1 MENFDYIII
10 GAGSAGC
17 VLANRLSANPNNKI
31 LLIEAGGKDNNP
43 WIHIPG
49 GYFKTMHNPE
59 TDWCFKTEK
68 EPNCDNREM
77 VYPRG
82 KTLGGSSSINGMLYI
97 RGQSNDYNY
106 WRQLGNVGW
115 SWEDVLPY
123 FKKSEDFQF
132 GKNEFHGSG
141 GPIKVEKIRATFKV
155 LDLFLEAAEEFGYKK
170 TEDFNNGNN
179 EGMGYFPFTIK
190 NCFRCSAAVW
200 YLNPIKNRK
209 NLKIVTK
216 AHTKNIEFENKKASK
231 INYWQNGQ
239 LVTVSANKEII
250 LSAGTISSP
259 QILQASGIGP
269 GELLK
274 KNNIEVI
281 KNHPGVGTN
290 LTDHLM
296 LRPVYKIKNLE
307 TLNDI
312 YYSLAKKVK
321 TGLQFLLFRKG
332 PLTVGASYVCG
343 FIKSDPS
350 LETPN
355 LQFHVSPAS
364 TDLLGKSSLHKFPAF
379 TPTITNVRPTSRGS
393 IEIKSPDTRIYPK
406 IKMNYLSTEEDREIA
421 GKSLKIVRNIV
432 MNSKAYKEYQPEEL
446 RPGIDINDNETLVT
460 EAGKYAN
467 TIFHPVSTCRMGN
480 DDNAVVND
488 RLVTHGLNNLRIVDA
503 SVMPHITSG
512 NTNAP
517 TIMIAEKASDMIIE
531 DSKAWL
537 NKF

>member
-1 MENFDYIII
+1 MENFDYIIV

-17 VLANRLSANPNNKI
+17 VLANRLTKNPRINV
-31 LLIEAGGKDNNP
+31 LLLEAGGKDSNP

-59 TDWCFKTEK
+59 TDWCFTTEK
-68 EPNCDNREM
+68 EPNCNNREM

-132 GKNEFHGSG
+132 GANEFHGSG

-170 TEDFNNGNN
+170 TEDFNTGNN
-179 EGMGYFPFTIK
+179 EGMGYFPFTVK
-190 NCFRCSAAVW
+190 NGFRCSTAVG
-200 YLNPIKNRK
+200 YLNPIKKRK
-209 NLKIVTK
+209 NLKIITN
-216 AHTKNIEFENKKASK
+216 AHIKNIDFKNKKAIK
-231 INYWQNGQ
+231 VNYWINNE
-239 LVTVSANKEII
+239 LFSVDVKKEII
-250 LSAGTISSP
+250 LSAGTIGSP
-259 QILQASGIGP
+259 HILQASGVGP
-269 GELLK
+269 GKLLK
-274 KNNIEVI
+274 DNNVEVV
-281 KNHPGVGTN
+281 KDHSSVGAN

-312 YYSLAKKVK
+312 YYSISKKII
-321 TGLQFLLFRKG
+321 TGLKFLLFRKG
-332 PLTVGASYVCG
+332 PLAVGASYGCG
-343 FIKSDPS
+343 FIKSDPH

-355 LQFHVSPAS
+355 LQFHISPAS

-379 TPTITNVRPTSRGS
+379 TPTITNVRPTSRGT
-393 IEIKSPDTRIYPK
+393 IEIKSPDTRVSPK
-406 IKMNYLSTEEDREIA
+406 IKMNYLSTDEDRDIA
-421 GKSLKIVRNIV
+421 GKSIKIVRNIV
-432 MNSKAYKEYQPEEL
+432 MNSNAYKPYEPEEL
-446 RPGIDINDNETLVT
+446 RPGINITDNETLAI
-460 EAGKYAN
+460 EAGKFAN

-480 DDNAVVND
+480 DEKAVVND
-488 RLVTHGLNNLRIVDA
+488 RLVAHGLSNLRIVDA

-517 TIMIAEKASDMIIE
+517 TIMIAEKAADMIIE
-531 DSKAWL
+531 DSKL
-537 NKF
+537 

>member
-1 MENFDYIII
+1 MKNFDYIII

-17 VLANRLSANPNNKI
+17 VLANRLSENPNNKI
-31 LLIEAGGKDNNP
+31 LLLEAGGKDSNP

-49 GYFKTMHNPE
+49 GYFKTMHNPS
-59 TDWCFKTEK
+59 TDWCFTTEK
-68 EPNCDNREM
+68 EQNCDNREM

-132 GKNEFHGSG
+132 GENEFHGSG

-170 TEDFNNGNN
+170 TEDFNSGNN

-190 NCFRCSAAVW
+190 NGLRCSTAVG
-200 YLNPIKNRK
+200 YLNPVKNRK
-209 NLKIVTK
+209 NLEIVTK
-216 AHTKNIEFENKKASK
+216 AHTKNIEFENKKATRV
-231 INYWQNGQ
+231 NYWHNGQ
-239 LVTVSANKEII
+239 IISVIANKEII
-250 LSAGTISSP
+250 LSAGTIGSP
-259 QILQASGIGP
+259 HILQASGIGP
-269 GELLK
+269 ANLLK

-281 KNHPGVGTN
+281 KDQPNVGKN

-312 YYSLAKKVK
+312 YYSIPKKIK
-321 TGLQFLLFRKG
+321 SGLQFLLFRKG

-343 FIKSDPS
+343 FIKSDPI

-355 LQFHVSPAS
+355 LQFHISPAS
-364 TDLLGKSSLHKFPAF
+364 TDLLGKSSLHKFPGF

-393 IEIKSPDTRIYPK
+393 IELKSPDTRVSPK
-406 IKMNYLSTEEDREIA
+406 IKMNYLSTDEDREIA
-421 GKSLKIVRNIV
+421 GKSLKIVRKIV
-432 MNSKAYKEYQPEEL
+432 MESNAYKKYDPEEL
-446 RPGIDINDNETLVT
+446 RPGINIIDNEELAN

-480 DDNAVVND
+480 DDGAVVND
-488 RLVTHGLNNLRIVDA
+488 RLKAHGLDNLRIVDA

-531 DSKAWL
+531 DSKV
-537 NKF
+537 